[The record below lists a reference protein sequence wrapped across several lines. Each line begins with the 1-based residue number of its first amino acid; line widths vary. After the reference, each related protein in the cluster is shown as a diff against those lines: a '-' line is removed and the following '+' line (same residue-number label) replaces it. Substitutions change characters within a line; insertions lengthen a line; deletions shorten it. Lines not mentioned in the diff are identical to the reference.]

1 MKADRDGHR
10 SGPGGWQLWS
20 LPGKALALILVV
32 DLAAVGIAVGTAN
45 SLAAGGTHWWWFAAL
60 VCGSV
65 AHLEVARSIER
76 RREQS
81 SKGVPYTNLKSLWVF
96 AAVLLV
102 PLPLVIALTVISY
115 GYCWARVY
123 GPSVAHRKAYS
134 AATFVLAS
142 AAASAVLHAGGLD
155 QVPRLPKSA
164 WSLLV
169 IAAAAA
175 VWWLVNYAL
184 VVFAIVLS
192 TSDTSVRQALGDPA
206 DQLVV
211 AAALGLGVTVA
222 ALLVTVPWALPA
234 PMVAVLAVHR
244 DLLLPQ
250 YLRAAR
256 TDAKTGLAAPTF
268 WTDVVNAEL
277 DRARLAGT
285 TVGVIFLDL
294 DRFKQINDTHGHPAG
309 DEAIRAV
316 ADTVR
321 GEVRGADLVSRWG
334 GDELAI
340 VLPGIG
346 HHQLHAVAE
355 RIRLRLA
362 RTPITLTRTKSG
374 VTQIL
379 PGVTTSMGLA
389 SFPGNGVDADQLVLA
404 ADHALLDAKRNGRN
418 QSVFATSI

>member
-1 MKADRDGHR
+1 MKVDRNGHR
-10 SGPGGWQLWS
+10 PGAGGWQLWS
-20 LPGKALALILVV
+20 LPGRALALILAV
-32 DLAAVGIAVGTAN
+32 DLLAIGVAVVTATSLTVAGTQ
-45 SLAAGGTHWWWFAAL
+45 WWWFAAL

-65 AHLEVARSIER
+65 AHLEIARSIER

-102 PLPLVIALTVISY
+102 PLPLVVVLTAVSY

-142 AAASAVLHAGGLD
+142 AAASVVLHAGGLD

-164 WSLLV
+164 VSLLV

-175 VWWLVNYAL
+175 IWWLVNYAL

-192 TSDTSVRQALGDPA
+192 SADASLRRALGDPA

-222 ALLVTVPWALPA
+222 ALLVTMPWALPA

-256 TDAKTGLAAPTF
+256 TDAKTGLAAATF
-268 WTDVVNAEL
+268 WTEVVNAEL

-285 TVGVIFLDL
+285 SVGVIFLDL
-294 DRFKQINDTHGHPAG
+294 DRFKRINDTHGHPAG

-340 VLPGIG
+340 VLPGLG
-346 HHQLHAVAE
+346 RAQLHAVAE

-362 RTPITLTRTKSG
+362 ATPITLTRTKSG
-374 VTQIL
+374 TAQVL
-379 PGVTTSMGLA
+379 PGVATSMGLA
-389 SFPGNGVDADQLVLA
+389 SFPGDGVDADQLVLA
-404 ADHALLDAKRNGRN
+404 ADSALLDAKRNGRN
-418 QSVFATSI
+418 QSVSATRR